1 MADPATL
8 CTFGTTNGVSA
19 NPVGTAATPETSI
32 ICALLYNYFD
42 DSLLSKEISLD
53 TLDNENP
60 SIVNLNPY
68 VNPANANTLWIQDS
82 SLTAGTTGVTGVAGG
97 LGPVGTATGPLSSVN
112 TSYMSLNSFL
122 NLFYSTN
129 AGYFNVN
136 SSNLNNAA
144 ICLSQ
149 QLFASSNSDFIQF
162 SLYQYILKSY
172 TDSKGI
178 TVNDIDP
185 RVKILLQKECFVYQ
199 SLAQVKGTAITLA
212 WDQVVSTLVTS
223 GAMIAS
229 TDDTDSAIVNF
240 QVILIFH
247 SQVLNYDLKITFD
260 YLVPIPGYVN
270 PSNPAAVGVPDP
282 N

>member
-1 MADPATL
+1 MADPSTL

-68 VNPANANTLWIQDS
+68 VNPANANSTLWIEDPG
-82 SLTAGTTGVTGVAGG
+82 LTWGAAGVTGITGG
-97 LGPVGTATGPLSSVN
+97 TGDVGTANGPLASYGDG
-112 TSYMSLNSFL
+112 YMSLTSFL

-136 SSNLNNAA
+136 ASNLNNAA

-149 QLFASSNSDFIQF
+149 QLYASSNSDFIQF

-229 TDDTDSAIVNF
+229 PDPLDSAIVNF

-247 SQVLNYDLKITFD
+247 SQVLNYDLKITFN
-260 YLVPIPGYVN
+260 YLVPIPGYTN
-270 PSNPAAVGVPDP
+270 PTDAAALGVSAP
-282 N
+282 

>member
-1 MADPATL
+1 MSDPTTL

-19 NPVGTAATPETSI
+19 NPSLTAATPETSI

-53 TLDNENP
+53 TLDNESP
-60 SIVNLNPY
+60 SVVNLNPY
-68 VNPANANTLWIQDS
+68 VNAANGVPNWMPATIGA
-82 SLTAGTTGVTGVAGG
+82 AGVTGVTGGTGA
-97 LGPVGTATGPLSSVN
+97 LGTATGPLAVMDGYN
-112 TSYMSLNSFL
+112 LSLTSFL

-144 ICLSQ
+144 VCLSQ
-149 QLFASSNSDFIQF
+149 QTYASSNSDNIQF

-199 SLAQVKGTAITLA
+199 SLAQVKGTSITLA

-223 GAMIAS
+223 GAIIAS
-229 TDDTDSAIVNF
+229 AQPGSGDSALVNF
-240 QVILIFH
+240 QVVLKFH
-247 SQVLNYDLKITFD
+247 SQVLNYDLSITFN
-260 YLVPIPGYVN
+260 YLVPIPDYVN
-270 PSNPAAVGVPDP
+270 PTDPAALGLQ
-282 N
+282 